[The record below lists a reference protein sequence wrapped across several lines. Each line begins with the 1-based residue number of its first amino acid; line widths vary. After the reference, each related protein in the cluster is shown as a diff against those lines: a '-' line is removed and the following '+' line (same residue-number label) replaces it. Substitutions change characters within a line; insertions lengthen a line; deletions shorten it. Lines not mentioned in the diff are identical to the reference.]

1 MEAVTLSTKGMR
13 TMKEYTTPQWVRT
26 SRSAIAGVA
35 TLMLLMS
42 GLLVPW
48 AASAKNGKERID
60 YGRIE
65 GKWLRPDGGY
75 VLVLSDVKSEGTLKA
90 AYFNPRPIN
99 VGKAEWQSMNARIQ
113 VFVEL
118 QDMNYPGSTY
128 RLIYDPEHD
137 RLNGY
142 YYQAVTKETFEV
154 IFVRKE

>member
-13 TMKEYTTPQWVRT
+13 TMKEYITPQWVRT

-35 TLMLLMS
+35 TLILLMS

-48 AASAKNGKERID
+48 AASAKNGKDARPESARID

-90 AYFNPRPIN
+90 AYFNP
-99 VGKAEWQSMNARIQ
+99 
-113 VFVEL
+113 
-118 QDMNYPGSTY
+118 
-128 RLIYDPEHD
+128 EHD